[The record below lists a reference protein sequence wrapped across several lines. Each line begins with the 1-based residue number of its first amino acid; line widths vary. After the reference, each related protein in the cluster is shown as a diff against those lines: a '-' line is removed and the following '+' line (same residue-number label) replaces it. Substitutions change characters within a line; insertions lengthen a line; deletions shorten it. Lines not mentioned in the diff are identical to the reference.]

1 MNVLQEHHITTRQRQ
16 LAVLTPSRLIELA
29 YLSALL
35 EQYPFSQSQP
45 VSRKVEVIAAF
56 LERVVQVVPLESIGY
71 AISNSEYT
79 LATRCTR
86 ALLESQVRLPT
97 SLLMIQG
104 LREAILYMQGGGVSQ
119 QVILSATKQLEA
131 KLAHH
136 LLGRHSVSN
145 VLHTADAVELHV
157 REPTS
162 GVSASLSLP
171 PSEPPKHTKDIDILL
186 TLQRALY
193 DEYEQEA
200 LDGTAKII
208 CGLNIEQLYSV
219 RHSSDAQET
228 PSSFKPPLS
237 ILQQG
242 NDKLTTLAKECM
254 TKVACTKSNTNSIML
269 QIVNEIWQGDLAIC
283 TALLG
288 GFMEQREIDIPLVK
302 SRKDRSMSLNVQG
315 PASVGVWALSSLKYA
330 DIGPLLSRCHGD
342 QLLVKIEKSV
352 KAILECESMSEADA
366 EQYAAK
372 LQFMVQGLQK
382 IVTCNS
388 QYISYSLERQLS
400 ELCTE
405 RKINSNTPLNELIIK
420 WGGLFK
426 NHLLSH
432 VASSH
437 HPLIARW
444 LKWALMVHH
453 LRESLAQYT
462 AVGVVGL
469 VNSGK
474 STLVST
480 LFKIPVKYYM
490 WWETLNMGYVL
501 FVSSRFVLAPQ
512 RRGGPLFL

>member
-1 MNVLQEHHITTRQRQ
+1 M
-16 LAVLTPSRLIELA
+16 LTPSRLIELA

-35 EQYPFSQSQP
+35 EQYPFSTSQP
-45 VSRKVEVIAAF
+45 VSRKVEVITAF

-79 LATRCTR
+79 LAARCTR
-86 ALLESQVRLPT
+86 ALLESQVKLPT
-97 SLLMIQG
+97 SKLLVDG
-104 LREAILYMQGGGVSQ
+104 LLQALLYMEGGGVSQ
-119 QVILSATKQLEA
+119 QVLLSAKKHLQA
-131 KLAHH
+131 KLPQY
-136 LLGRHSVSN
+136 SP
-145 VLHTADAVELHV
+145 LHFSGFRISRTANTVELQLQDLI
-157 REPTS
+157 S
-162 GVSASLSLP
+162 GMFESFSLP
-171 PSEPPKHTKDIDILL
+171 PSEPPKHKKDIENLS
-186 TLQRALY
+186 TLQHALY
-193 DEYEQEA
+193 EERVQEA
-200 LDGTAKII
+200 LDGTGKII

-228 PSSFKPPLS
+228 PSSFKPPLN

-242 NDKLTTLAKECM
+242 NDKLTSLAKECM
-254 TKVACTKSNTNSIML
+254 TKVACSKSNTNSIML
-269 QIVNEIWQGDLAIC
+269 QIVNEIRQGDLAIC

-302 SRKDRSMSLNVQG
+302 SRKDRSTSLSVQG

-330 DIGPLLSRCHGD
+330 DIGPLLSQCHGN

-352 KAILECESMSEADA
+352 KAILEHESMSEADN

-372 LQFMVQGLQK
+372 LQFMVQGLQR

-405 RKINSNTPLNELIIK
+405 RNIDSDTPLNDLILK
-420 WGGLFK
+420 WGILFK

-432 VASSH
+432 VAHSH
-437 HPLIARW
+437 HPLVARW

-453 LRESLAQYT
+453 LRESLAKYT

-474 STLVST
+474 STLVNT
-480 LFKIPVKYYM
+480 LFKIPV
-490 WWETLNMGYVL
+490 
-501 FVSSRFVLAPQ
+501 R
-512 RRGGPLFL
+512 